1 MGYGAGPMNHQM
13 PMQNFGAG
21 PMPMM
26 SNYNNFGSPFYR
38 KASEEQ

>member
-21 PMPMM
+21 PMPMI
-26 SNYNNFGSPFYR
+26 SNFNSFGSPFYR
-38 KASEEQ
+38 KASEE